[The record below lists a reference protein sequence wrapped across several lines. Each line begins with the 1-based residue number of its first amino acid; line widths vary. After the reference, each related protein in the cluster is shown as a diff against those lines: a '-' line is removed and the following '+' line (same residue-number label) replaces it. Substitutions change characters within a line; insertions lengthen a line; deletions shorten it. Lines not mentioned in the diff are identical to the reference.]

1 MLFFHVFF
9 GQNPLM
15 KFTHPKRIYFS
26 IMIALTV
33 LCMIQAVRYWFHQD
47 LQENRIV
54 YMSGW
59 ILMSLCSGAGSFYA
73 YMKAF
78 QKRESPRF
86 GEVYH
91 LTTVASNP
99 VIVRKEKS
107 FLRATWKKLS
117 NRQKAVA
124 RSMAVCLLW
133 GSASLFLITLWR
145 VWQAP
150 QPWPQY
156 KMVEVIYLA
165 IGLGLI
171 TITGAGLAMDQVWAG
186 PVGYIFSFLQMIWF
200 PVGLFTGSL
209 LMLLLKYVAREPMRF
224 RLKREPYMKNTRRP
238 KQSFVSQRQVNQ
250 TLTFDVDRKDE
261 A

>member
-1 MLFFHVFF
+1 
-9 GQNPLM
+9 M
-15 KFTHPKRIYFS
+15 KFTHPKRIYLS
-26 IMIALTV
+26 VMIVLTV
-33 LCMIQAVRYWFHQD
+33 LCVVQAVRYWFQQE

-54 YMSGW
+54 YLSGW

-78 QKRESPRF
+78 QKRESLRF

-91 LTTVASNP
+91 LTTVASYP
-99 VIVRKEKS
+99 VVVRKYKS
-107 FLRATWKKLS
+107 VLRVAWQKLS
-117 NRQKAVA
+117 HRQKAVA

-133 GSASLFLITLWR
+133 GIASLFLITLWR

-150 QPWPQY
+150 QPWPQH

-171 TITGAGLAMDQVWAG
+171 TITGVGLALDQVWAG
-186 PVGYIFSFLQMIWF
+186 PVGYMFSFLQMIWF

-209 LMLLLKYVAREPMRF
+209 LMLLLKYVAREPIRF
-224 RLKREPYMKNTRRP
+224 RLKREPYMKKTRRP
-238 KQSFVSQRQVNQ
+238 KQSFASQRQVNQ
-250 TLTFDVDRKDE
+250 TLSFDVDRKDE
-261 A
+261 V

>member
-1 MLFFHVFF
+1 
-9 GQNPLM
+9 M
-15 KFTHPKRIYFS
+15 KFTHPKRIYLS
-26 IMIALTV
+26 IMLALTI
-33 LCMIQAVRYWFHQD
+33 LCVVQVVRYWFQQE
-47 LQENRIV
+47 LQEDRIV
-54 YMSGW
+54 YLSGW
-59 ILMSLCSGAGSFYA
+59 ILMSLCSGAGSCYA
-73 YMKAF
+73 YMKAV
-78 QKRESPRF
+78 QKRESLRF

-99 VIVRKEKS
+99 VVVRKYKS
-107 FLRATWKKLS
+107 VLRAAWKKLS
-117 NRQKAVA
+117 KRQKAVA

-133 GSASLFLITLWR
+133 GIATLFLTTLWR

-156 KMVEVIYLA
+156 KVVEVIYLS

-171 TITGAGLAMDQVWAG
+171 TITGAGLALGQVWAG
-186 PVGYIFSFLQMIWF
+186 PVGYMFSFLQMIWF

-209 LMLLLKYVAREPMRF
+209 LMLLLKYVAREPIRF

-250 TLTFDVDRKDE
+250 TLSFDVDRKD
-261 A
+261 AV